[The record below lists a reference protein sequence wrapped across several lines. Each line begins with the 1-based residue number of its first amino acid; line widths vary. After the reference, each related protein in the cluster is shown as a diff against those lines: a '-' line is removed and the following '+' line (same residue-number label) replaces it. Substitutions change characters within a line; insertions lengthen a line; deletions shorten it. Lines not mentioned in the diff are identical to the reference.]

1 MVSKKNIFKI
11 AAGILAL
18 SLAILSVP
26 LSSAFGKTGF
36 RAGNII
42 SDANMYQKT
51 PSMSATEIQKFLE
64 TQGAGCRGNG
74 CLKNMRLNTRSFNAD
89 NYCKGSYR
97 GANNEP
103 VSQVIFKISQ
113 ACQISPKVLLV
124 TIQKE
129 QSGITR
135 NLSTVSQNKLTG
147 YGCPDGKPCN
157 EQYYGVQN
165 QIYQTAHQLQRYR
178 LKPGYYSY
186 RGGKTANIK
195 FSYQNGCGASTV
207 RLENQAT
214 ASLYNYTPY
223 QPNQALLSGKPDRCS
238 SDGNYN
244 FFNIYQR
251 WFGDPRGSAPA
262 ATPNKKVVVPEGGY
276 TGTSNNTKAQ
286 AAKEQTNSSSAN
298 QSSVKATQP
307 ASKTRPRGAT
317 STASAPQAPT
327 NQQPASGP
335 KPANSSQNAATKAAG
350 TKNVVAQS
358 IEQDQAKQAAK
369 AAEEAA
375 QTAAK
380 AAPAKKATALTQAT
394 RAATPVPAATQKEK
408 PTQPNSKSPAAKP
421 QNDTVTRPQSTG
433 ATPNKTKPAK
443 ATTKPANSNNDP
455 DLAST
460 GTLGGTVAILSL
472 VLVIAG
478 WRIRKNVIDN
488 RPIRVNC

>member
-11 AAGILAL
+11 AAGTLAL

-51 PSMSATEIQKFLE
+51 PSMSAAEIQKFLE
-64 TQGAGCRGNG
+64 TQGADCRGNG

-165 QIYQTAHQLQRYR
+165 QIYQAAHQLQRYR

-286 AAKEQTNSSSAN
+286 AAKEQVTSTSATGSNANATQKVGLASSRSSSTATTAN
-298 QSSVKATQP
+298 
-307 ASKTRPRGAT
+307 
-317 STASAPQAPT
+317 PQATTSP
-327 NQQPASGP
+327 QLASNSNP
-335 KPANSSQNAATKAAG
+335 ENSSQVTKDAATQNA
-350 TKNVVAQS
+350 
-358 IEQDQAKQAAK
+358 AAK
-369 AAEEAA
+369 AAEREKAQQEA
-375 QTAAK
+375 TAAE
-380 AAPAKKATALTQAT
+380 AKKAA
-394 RAATPVPAATQKEK
+394 AATQKEK
-408 PTQPNSKSPAAKP
+408 PTQPNSKSPAAKS

-455 DLAST
+455 ALAST
-460 GTLGGTVAILSL
+460 GTLGGTVTILSL

>member
-1 MVSKKNIFKI
+1 MVSKKKIFKI

-51 PSMSATEIQKFLE
+51 PSMSAAQIQKFLE

-89 NYCKGSYR
+89 YYCKGSYR

-103 VSQVIFKISQ
+103 VSQVIYKISQ

-147 YGCPDGKPCN
+147 YGCPDGKPCD

-178 LKPGYYSY
+178 LKPGYYSF
-186 RGGKTANIK
+186 RGGKTANIQ
-195 FSYQNGCGASTV
+195 FSYQSGCGASKV

-214 ASLYNYTPY
+214 ASLYNYTPF
-223 QPNQALLSGKPDRCS
+223 QPNQALLSGNHDRCS

-262 ATPNKKVVVPEGGY
+262 TTPNKKVVVPEGGY

-286 AAKEQTNSSSAN
+286 ATKEQ
-298 QSSVKATQP
+298 V
-307 ASKTRPRGAT
+307 
-317 STASAPQAPT
+317 ASAPATGSHATTAPKVGS
-327 NQQPASGP
+327 ASSSSSSTTTT
-335 KPANSSQNAATKAAG
+335 ANSQATTSPQSANNSKPTDSSQATKDAAAQNTATKAAEQE
-350 TKNVVAQS
+350 KAQQ
-358 IEQDQAKQAAK
+358 EAKAAAEAAQKAAK
-369 AAEEAA
+369 AAE
-375 QTAAK
+375 
-380 AAPAKKATALTQAT
+380 AKKA
-394 RAATPVPAATQKEK
+394 AAAAQKEK
-408 PTQPNSKSPAAKP
+408 PTQPNSESPAAKP
-421 QNDTVTRPQSTG
+421 QNDTVTKPQRTVP
-433 ATPNKTKPAK
+433 TPNKTKPAK
-443 ATTKPANSNNDP
+443 AATKPATSNNSP
-455 DLAST
+455 ALAST
-460 GTLGGTVAILSL
+460 GTLGGSVTILSL

>member
-1 MVSKKNIFKI
+1 MVSKKKIFKI

-51 PSMSATEIQKFLE
+51 PSMSAAQIQKFLE

-89 NYCKGSYR
+89 YYCKGSYR
-97 GANNEP
+97 GAHNEP
-103 VSQVIFKISQ
+103 VSQVIYKISQ

-147 YGCPDGKPCN
+147 YGCPDGKPCD

-178 LKPGYYSY
+178 LKPGYYSF
-186 RGGKTANIK
+186 RGGKTANIQ
-195 FSYQNGCGASTV
+195 FSYQSGCGASKV

-214 ASLYNYTPY
+214 ASLYNYTPF
-223 QPNQALLSGKPDRCS
+223 QPNQALLSGNHDRCS

-251 WFGDPRGSAPA
+251 WFGDPRSSAPA
-262 ATPNKKVVVPEGGY
+262 TTPNKKVVVPEGGY

-286 AAKEQTNSSSAN
+286 ATKEQVTSAPATGSHANTTPKVGSASSS
-298 QSSVKATQP
+298 SS
-307 ASKTRPRGAT
+307 
-317 STASAPQAPT
+317 STT
-327 NQQPASGP
+327 TT
-335 KPANSSQNAATKAAG
+335 ANSQATTSPQSANNSKPTDSSQATKDATAQNAARKAAEQE
-350 TKNVVAQS
+350 KAQQ
-358 IEQDQAKQAAK
+358 EAKAAAEAAQKAAK
-369 AAEEAA
+369 AAE
-375 QTAAK
+375 
-380 AAPAKKATALTQAT
+380 AKKA
-394 RAATPVPAATQKEK
+394 AAAAQKEK
-408 PTQPNSKSPAAKP
+408 PTQPNSESPATKP
-421 QNDTVTRPQSTG
+421 QNDTVTKPQRTVP
-433 ATPNKTKPAK
+433 TPNKTKPAK
-443 ATTKPANSNNDP
+443 AATKPATSNNSP
-455 DLAST
+455 ALAST
-460 GTLGGTVAILSL
+460 GTLGGSVTILSL

-478 WRIRKNVIDN
+478 WRIRKSVIAN

>member
-18 SLAILSVP
+18 SLALLSVP

-51 PSMSATEIQKFLE
+51 PSMSAAEIQKFLE

-89 NYCKGSYR
+89 NYCKSSYR

-129 QSGITR
+129 QAGITQ
-135 NLSTVSQNKLTG
+135 NLTTAKQNKLTG
-147 YGCPDGKPCN
+147 YGCPDGRPCS

-178 LKPGYYSY
+178 LKPGHYSF
-186 RGGKTANIK
+186 RSGKTANIQ
-195 FSYQNGCGASTV
+195 FSYQSGCGSSKV
-207 RLENQAT
+207 KLENQAT

-223 QPNQALLSGKPDRCS
+223 QPNQALLSGKTDRCS
-238 SDGNYN
+238 SDGNFN
-244 FFNIYQR
+244 FFKIYQR
-251 WFGDPRGSAPA
+251 WFGDPRSTVSAV
-262 ATPNKKVVVPEGGY
+262 TPSKKVTVPQSGY

-286 AAKEQTNSSSAN
+286 ATKEQVTSTPATGSNTNTTQKVDLASSS
-298 QSSVKATQP
+298 SS
-307 ASKTRPRGAT
+307 
-317 STASAPQAPT
+317 STAT
-327 NQQPASGP
+327 T
-335 KPANSSQNAATKAAG
+335 ANSQATTSPQSANKSTPTDSSRAAKDAAAQNAATKAAEQE
-350 TKNVVAQS
+350 KAQQ
-358 IEQDQAKQAAK
+358 EAKAAAEAAQKAAK
-369 AAEEAA
+369 AAE
-375 QTAAK
+375 
-380 AAPAKKATALTQAT
+380 AKKA
-394 RAATPVPAATQKEK
+394 AAAAQKEK
-408 PTQPNSKSPAAKP
+408 PTQPNSESPATKP
-421 QNDTVTRPQSTG
+421 QNDTVTKPQPTT
-433 ATPNKTKPAK
+433 ATPKKTKAAKADTKPATSNK
-443 ATTKPANSNNDP
+443 SPA
-455 DLAST
+455 LAST
-460 GTLGGTVAILSL
+460 GTLGGSATILAI

>member
-51 PSMSATEIQKFLE
+51 PSMSAAEIQKFLE
-64 TQGAGCRGNG
+64 TQGADCRGNG

-89 NYCKGSYR
+89 NYCKDSYR

-165 QIYQTAHQLQRYR
+165 QIYQAAHQLQRYR

-262 ATPNKKVVVPEGGY
+262 ATPNMKVVVPEGGY

-286 AAKEQTNSSSAN
+286 AAKEQVTSTPATGSNANATQKVGLASSRSSSTATTAN
-298 QSSVKATQP
+298 
-307 ASKTRPRGAT
+307 
-317 STASAPQAPT
+317 PQATTIP
-327 NQQPASGP
+327 QLASNS
-335 KPANSSQNAATKAAG
+335 KPENSSQATKDAAAQNAAAKAAERE
-350 TKNVVAQS
+350 KAQ
-358 IEQDQAKQAAK
+358 QAAK
-369 AAEEAA
+369 AAE
-375 QTAAK
+375 
-380 AAPAKKATALTQAT
+380 AKKAAAADPKAGTN
-394 RAATPVPAATQKEK
+394 ATPEAKATPAPAATQREK
-408 PTQPNSKSPAAKP
+408 PTQPNSKSPAAKSL
-421 QNDTVTRPQSTG
+421 NDTVTRPQSTG

-455 DLAST
+455 ALAST
-460 GTLGGTVAILSL
+460 GTLGGTVTILSL

>member
-1 MVSKKNIFKI
+1 MVSKKKIFKI

-51 PSMSATEIQKFLE
+51 PSMSAAQIQKFLE

-89 NYCKGSYR
+89 YYCKGSYR

-103 VSQVIFKISQ
+103 VSQVIYKISQ

-147 YGCPDGKPCN
+147 YGCPDGKPCD

-178 LKPGYYSY
+178 LKPGYYSF
-186 RGGKTANIK
+186 RGGKTANIQ
-195 FSYQNGCGASTV
+195 FSYQSGCGASKV

-214 ASLYNYTPY
+214 ASLYNYTPF
-223 QPNQALLSGKPDRCS
+223 QPNQALLSGNHDRCS

-262 ATPNKKVVVPEGGY
+262 TTPNKKVVVPEGGY

-286 AAKEQTNSSSAN
+286 ATKEQ
-298 QSSVKATQP
+298 V
-307 ASKTRPRGAT
+307 
-317 STASAPQAPT
+317 ASAPATGSHATTAPKVGS
-327 NQQPASGP
+327 ASSSSSSTTTT
-335 KPANSSQNAATKAAG
+335 ANSQATTSPQSANNSKPTDSSQATKDAAAQNTATKAAEQE
-350 TKNVVAQS
+350 KAQQ
-358 IEQDQAKQAAK
+358 EAKAAAEAAQKAAK
-369 AAEEAA
+369 AAE
-375 QTAAK
+375 
-380 AAPAKKATALTQAT
+380 AKKA
-394 RAATPVPAATQKEK
+394 AAAAQKEK
-408 PTQPNSKSPAAKP
+408 PTQPNSESPAAKP
-421 QNDTVTRPQSTG
+421 QNDTVTKPQRTVP
-433 ATPNKTKPAK
+433 TPNKTKPAK
-443 ATTKPANSNNDP
+443 AATKPATSNNSRA
-455 DLAST
+455 LAST
-460 GTLGGTVAILSL
+460 GTLGGSVTILSL

>member
-1 MVSKKNIFKI
+1 MVSKKKIFKI

-51 PSMSATEIQKFLE
+51 PSMSAAQIQKFLE

-89 NYCKGSYR
+89 YYCKGSYR

-103 VSQVIFKISQ
+103 VSQVIYKISQ

-147 YGCPDGKPCN
+147 YGCPDGKPCD

-178 LKPGYYSY
+178 LKPGYYSF
-186 RGGKTANIK
+186 RGGKTANIQ
-195 FSYQNGCGASTV
+195 FSYQSGCGASKV

-214 ASLYNYTPY
+214 ASFYNYTPF
-223 QPNQALLSGKPDRCS
+223 QPNQALLSGNHDRCS

-262 ATPNKKVVVPEGGY
+262 TTPNKKVVVPEGGY

-286 AAKEQTNSSSAN
+286 ATKEQ
-298 QSSVKATQP
+298 V
-307 ASKTRPRGAT
+307 
-317 STASAPQAPT
+317 ASAPATGSHANTAPKVG
-327 NQQPASGP
+327 PASSSSSSTTTT
-335 KPANSSQNAATKAAG
+335 ANSQATTSPQSANNSKPTDSSQATKDATAQNAATKAAEQE
-350 TKNVVAQS
+350 KAQQ
-358 IEQDQAKQAAK
+358 EAKATAQAAQKAAK
-369 AAEEAA
+369 AAE
-375 QTAAK
+375 
-380 AAPAKKATALTQAT
+380 AKKA
-394 RAATPVPAATQKEK
+394 AAAAQKEK
-408 PTQPNSKSPAAKP
+408 PTQPNSESPAAKP
-421 QNDTVTRPQSTG
+421 QNDTVTKPQHTVP
-433 ATPNKTKPAK
+433 TPNKIKPAK
-443 ATTKPANSNNDP
+443 AATKPATSNNSP
-455 DLAST
+455 ALAST
-460 GTLGGTVAILSL
+460 GTLGGSVTILSL

>member
-1 MVSKKNIFKI
+1 MVSKKKIFKI

-51 PSMSATEIQKFLE
+51 PSMSAAQIQKFLE

-89 NYCKGSYR
+89 YYCKGSYR

-103 VSQVIFKISQ
+103 VSQVIYKISQ

-147 YGCPDGKPCN
+147 YGCPDGKPCD

-178 LKPGYYSY
+178 LKPGYYSF
-186 RGGKTANIK
+186 RGGKTANIQ
-195 FSYQNGCGASTV
+195 FSYQSGCGASKV

-214 ASLYNYTPY
+214 ASLYNYTPF
-223 QPNQALLSGKPDRCS
+223 QPNQALLSGNHDRCS

-286 AAKEQTNSSSAN
+286 AAKEQVTSTPATGSNANATQKVGLASSRSSSTATTAN
-298 QSSVKATQP
+298 PQ
-307 ASKTRPRGAT
+307 AT
-317 STASAPQAPT
+317 SSPQLAS
-327 NQQPASGP
+327 NS
-335 KPANSSQNAATKAAG
+335 KPDNSSQATKDAAAQNAARKAAEQE
-350 TKNVVAQS
+350 KAQQ
-358 IEQDQAKQAAK
+358 EAKAAAEAAQKAAK
-369 AAEEAA
+369 AAE
-375 QTAAK
+375 
-380 AAPAKKATALTQAT
+380 AKKA
-394 RAATPVPAATQKEK
+394 AAAAQKEK
-408 PTQPNSKSPAAKP
+408 PTQPNSESPAAKP
-421 QNDTVTRPQSTG
+421 QNDTVTKPQHTVP
-433 ATPNKTKPAK
+433 TPNKTKPAK
-443 ATTKPANSNNDP
+443 AATKPATSNNSP
-455 DLAST
+455 ALAST
-460 GTLGGTVAILSL
+460 GTLGGSVTILSL

>member
-42 SDANMYQKT
+42 SDANMYQKI
-51 PSMSATEIQKFLE
+51 PSMSAAEIQKFLE
-64 TQGAGCRGNG
+64 TQGADCRGNG

-165 QIYQTAHQLQRYR
+165 QIYQAAHQLQRYR

-286 AAKEQTNSSSAN
+286 AAKEQVTSTPATGSNANATQKVGLASFRSSSP
-298 QSSVKATQP
+298 QL
-307 ASKTRPRGAT
+307 ASN
-317 STASAPQAPT
+317 S
-327 NQQPASGP
+327 
-335 KPANSSQNAATKAAG
+335 KPENSSQATKDAAAQNAAIKA
-350 TKNVVAQS
+350 TEHEKAQQ
-358 IEQDQAKQAAK
+358 EAT
-369 AAEEAA
+369 AAE
-375 QTAAK
+375 
-380 AAPAKKATALTQAT
+380 AKKAA
-394 RAATPVPAATQKEK
+394 AATQKEK
-408 PTQPNSKSPAAKP
+408 PTQPNSKSPAAKS

-455 DLAST
+455 ALAST
-460 GTLGGTVAILSL
+460 GTLGGTVTILSL

>member
-51 PSMSATEIQKFLE
+51 PSMSAAQIQKFLE

-89 NYCKGSYR
+89 YYCKGGYR

-103 VSQVIFKISQ
+103 VSQVIYKISQ

-147 YGCPDGKPCN
+147 YGCPDGKPCD

-178 LKPGYYSY
+178 LKPGYYSF
-186 RGGKTANIK
+186 RGGKTANIQ
-195 FSYQNGCGASTV
+195 FSYQSGCGASKV

-214 ASLYNYTPY
+214 ASLYNYTPF
-223 QPNQALLSGKPDRCS
+223 QPNQALLSGNHDRCS

-262 ATPNKKVVVPEGGY
+262 ITPNKKVVVPEGGY

-286 AAKEQTNSSSAN
+286 ATKEQVTSTPAATGSHANTAPKVGSASSS
-298 QSSVKATQP
+298 SS
-307 ASKTRPRGAT
+307 S
-317 STASAPQAPT
+317 STT
-327 NQQPASGP
+327 T
-335 KPANSSQNAATKAAG
+335 ANSQATTSPQSANNSKPTDSSQAANAAAAQNAAMKAAEQE
-350 TKNVVAQS
+350 KAQQ
-358 IEQDQAKQAAK
+358 EAKAAAEAAQKAAK
-369 AAEEAA
+369 AAE
-375 QTAAK
+375 
-380 AAPAKKATALTQAT
+380 AKKA
-394 RAATPVPAATQKEK
+394 AAAAQKEK
-408 PTQPNSKSPAAKP
+408 PTQPSSDSQTAKP
-421 QNDTVTRPQSTG
+421 QSEAPSQPQPTS

-443 ATTKPANSNNDP
+443 AATKPATSNNSP
-455 DLAST
+455 ALAST
-460 GTLGGTVAILSL
+460 GTLGGSVTILSL

>member
-18 SLAILSVP
+18 SLALLSVP

-42 SDANMYQKT
+42 SNANMYQKT

-89 NYCKGSYR
+89 NYCKSSYR

-129 QSGITR
+129 QAGITQ
-135 NLSTVSQNKLTG
+135 NLTTAKQNKLTG
-147 YGCPDGKPCN
+147 YGCPDGRPCS

-178 LKPGYYSY
+178 LKPGHYSF
-186 RGGKTANIK
+186 RSGKTANIQ
-195 FSYQNGCGASTV
+195 FSYQSGCGSSKV
-207 RLENQAT
+207 KLENQAT

-223 QPNQALLSGKPDRCS
+223 QPNQALLSGNPDRCS

-244 FFNIYQR
+244 FFKIYQR
-251 WFGDPRGSAPA
+251 WFGDPRSTVSAV
-262 ATPNKKVVVPEGGY
+262 TPSKKVTVPQSGY

-286 AAKEQTNSSSAN
+286 ATKEQVTSTPATGSNTNTTQKVDLASSNSSST
-298 QSSVKATQP
+298 AT
-307 ASKTRPRGAT
+307 T
-317 STASAPQAPT
+317 
-327 NQQPASGP
+327 
-335 KPANSSQNAATKAAG
+335 ANSQATTSPQLANNSTPTDSSRAAKDAAAQNAAAKLAEQEKA
-350 TKNVVAQS
+350 QQ
-358 IEQDQAKQAAK
+358 EAK
-369 AAEEAA
+369 AAAEAA
-375 QTAAK
+375 QQAAR
-380 AAPAKKATALTQAT
+380 AAEAKKAAAAAEQA
-394 RAATPVPAATQKEK
+394 RAATANQKEK
-408 PTQPNSKSPAAKP
+408 PTQPNSKSPATKP
-421 QNDTVTRPQSTG
+421 QKDTATKPQPTV
-433 ATPNKTKPAK
+433 ATPIKTKPAK
-443 ATTKPANSNNDP
+443 ALTEPANSRNSP
-455 DLAST
+455 ALATT
-460 GTLGGTVAILSL
+460 GTIGGSATILAM